1 MFRKDQGLG
10 PGTGLVRMR
19 QRVPDFTCR
28 VLSKDMCRLKANGW
42 RKIYHVTANWSKA
55 GVALFLP
62 DRADF
67 KARKAIRDKAGHY
80 IFSKKTQQFSTHTHL
95 TTEFCPT
102 IQSKMDTMAKK
113 NR

>member
-1 MFRKDQGLG
+1 MPSQ
-10 PGTGLVRMR
+10 
-19 QRVPDFTCR
+19 
-28 VLSKDMCRLKANGW
+28 DMCRLKANGW

-55 GVALFLP
+55 GVALFLS

-67 KARKAIRDKAGHY
+67 KARKAIRDKEGHY
-80 IFSKKTQQFSTHTHL
+80 IFSKKTQQFSTRTYL

-102 IQSKMDTMAKK
+102 MQSKMDTMAKK